1 MTYFHIRMYTIIG
14 AKSFH
19 CPVRDGKEWDQ
30 LAMVVRHNWRLTGFL
45 FWRES
50 IGHNLEEVRWVLI
63 ATRHA

>member
-1 MTYFHIRMYTIIG
+1 
-14 AKSFH
+14 
-19 CPVRDGKEWDQ
+19 
-30 LAMVVRHNWRLTGFL
+30 MVVRHNWRLTGFL